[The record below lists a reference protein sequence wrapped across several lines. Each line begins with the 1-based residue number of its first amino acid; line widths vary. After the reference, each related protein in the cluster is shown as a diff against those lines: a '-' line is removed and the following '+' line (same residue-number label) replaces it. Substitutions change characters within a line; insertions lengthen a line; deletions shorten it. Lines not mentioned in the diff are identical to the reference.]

1 MDSTFFGT
9 LAALGLLD
17 AVYLTLRL
25 TYHQNLFQSVQGS
38 PLTVRFLPALVVYLL
53 LAFALVY
60 VAIKPARSMND
71 AVLRGA
77 LVGGVMYAFYDAT
90 NYATLS
96 RWTLHMAITDTLWGA
111 LAGGAAAAAGYFIK
125 GGFAP

>member
-1 MDSTFFGT
+1 M
-9 LAALGLLD
+9 LD

-38 PLTVRFLPALVVYLL
+38 PLTVRAMSAAIVYLL
-53 LAFALVY
+53 LAFAIVY
-60 VAIKPARSMND
+60 VAVLPARSMNE

-77 LVGGVMYAFYDAT
+77 LTGGVMYGFYDAT

-96 RWTLHMAITDTLWGA
+96 RWTLGMALTDTMWGTLCGA
-111 LAGGAAAAAGYFIK
+111 AAAAAGYYIK
-125 GGFAP
+125 GL